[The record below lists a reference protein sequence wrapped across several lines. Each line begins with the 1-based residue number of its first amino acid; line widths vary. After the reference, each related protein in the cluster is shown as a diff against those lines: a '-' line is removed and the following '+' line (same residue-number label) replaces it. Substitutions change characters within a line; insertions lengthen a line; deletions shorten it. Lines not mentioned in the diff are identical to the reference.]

1 MLYTRMRQEFVL
13 CSGGRARMQVE
24 QASPLALAGWQCLH
38 LSDCLPVVLLPQL
51 AYLGVTFLGAT
62 MLMRW
67 AMSQMDPNKDSK
79 KRGALCYG
87 EMLRCFIFSCQAE
100 LCLLCTPPT
109 KLAGAGKDIEGLVA
123 GCGKEEGDTAQ
134 DRQAS

>member
-1 MLYTRMRQEFVL
+1 M
-13 CSGGRARMQVE
+13 
-24 QASPLALAGWQCLH
+24 ALF
-38 LSDCLPVVLLPQL
+38 PQL

-79 KRGALCYG
+79 KRV
-87 EMLRCFIFSCQAE
+87 RVFIGKPSRLSGRAVP
-100 LCLLCTPPT
+100 CLHAPV
-109 KLAGAGKDIEGLVA
+109 KLDGAGESVKGLVA

-134 DRQAS
+134 NRQASRD